1 MPSAPCFFCGQ
12 MPENRDNE
20 VMSKKKRNKK
30 PKTTSELLDAIK
42 KKYFDGKPPTNEKQR
57 HAVNF
62 LFETYSFNLNSKK

>member
-1 MPSAPCFFCGQ
+1 
-12 MPENRDNE
+12 
-20 VMSKKKRNKK
+20 MSKKKRNKK

-42 KKYFDGKPPTNEKQR
+42 NKYFDGKPPKNEKQR